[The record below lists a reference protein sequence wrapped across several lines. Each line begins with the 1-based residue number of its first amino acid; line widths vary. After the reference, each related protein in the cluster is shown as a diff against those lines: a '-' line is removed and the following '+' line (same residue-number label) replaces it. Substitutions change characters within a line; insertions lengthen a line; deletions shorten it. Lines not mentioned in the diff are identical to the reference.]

1 MHIVEDKY
9 PEITCQAK
17 LMVRVRVTD
26 STDNR
31 GTYKHN
37 VSNIIQY
44 EEPWCITWNH
54 MVCII
59 RPLGLQNIK
68 GLQRAQKKAEWMT
81 LPKNPT
87 FTNALYRSN

>member
-1 MHIVEDKY
+1 
-9 PEITCQAK
+9 
-17 LMVRVRVTD
+17 
-26 STDNR
+26 
-31 GTYKHN
+31 
-37 VSNIIQY
+37 
-44 EEPWCITWNH
+44 

-81 LPKNPT
+81 LPKNPI

>member
-1 MHIVEDKY
+1 
-9 PEITCQAK
+9 
-17 LMVRVRVTD
+17 MVRVRVTD
-26 STDNR
+26 NTDNR
-31 GTYKHN
+31 GTYKQN

-81 LPKNPT
+81 LPKNQFLQMRYIVLIEPRKRPMLT
-87 FTNALYRSN
+87 QHL